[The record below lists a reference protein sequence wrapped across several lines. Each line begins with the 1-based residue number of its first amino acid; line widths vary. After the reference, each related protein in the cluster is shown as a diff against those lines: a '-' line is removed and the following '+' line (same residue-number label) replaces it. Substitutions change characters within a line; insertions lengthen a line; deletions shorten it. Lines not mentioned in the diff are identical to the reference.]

1 MRQATPDGQIHVSVT
16 HMRAPAYPL
25 GRDHARNARETTHGA
40 QRRCRVSKNEA
51 LGTVCTSQG
60 RRHPSSGSIRP
71 LARAKST
78 VAAGVAA
85 PPQSARSAG
94 STPRQSS
101 RTTPSRDRLRRAAP
115 ASRRRQQ
122 HVDGGESSACWEHL
136 QRCRERAA
144 HEDRGSGSREHPT
157 LDKRARRI
165 SLRYP
170 KRVKIHQ
177 NADGGATSRC
187 VNKRKK
193 SRSGFGHCTYS

>member
-1 MRQATPDGQIHVSVT
+1 MRPSGRS
-16 HMRAPAYPL
+16 APL
-25 GRDHARNARETTHGA
+25 
-40 QRRCRVSKNEA
+40 RVA
-51 LGTVCTSQG
+51 D
-60 RRHPSSGSIRP
+60 IRP
-71 LARAKST
+71 VAVSGRSRERRAKYRPH
-78 VAAGVAA
+78 VAAGVALYSCMAA